1 MKIHIIHHYPDSTAI
16 NNKLDRIL
24 ALLEVVAQ
32 KEQHMTVEL
41 DDLTAQVTAIETQ
54 SDSIITLCNGLAEQL
69 AAAKEDPA
77 AIQALADSLKTKA
90 QAIADAVAAN
100 TPAA

>member
-1 MKIHIIHHYPDSTAI
+1 MMVCFHRRHPESTAI

-32 KEQHMTVEL
+32 KEQHMTVEI
-41 DDLTAQVTAIETQ
+41 DDLKVQVAAVETEAG
-54 SDSIITLCNGLAEQL
+54 SIIVLCNGLSAQL

-77 AIQALADSLKTKA
+77 AIQALADSLKSQA
-90 QAIADAVAAN
+90 QAIAAAVVAN